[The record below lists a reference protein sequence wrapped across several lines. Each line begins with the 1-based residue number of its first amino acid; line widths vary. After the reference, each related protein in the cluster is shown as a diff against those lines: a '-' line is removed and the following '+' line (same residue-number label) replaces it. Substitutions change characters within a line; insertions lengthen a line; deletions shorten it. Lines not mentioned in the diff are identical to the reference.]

1 MVNVSSLK
9 LVATP
14 EGGIWSGYCTLADEK
29 GHRVAVYCSP
39 YADFAQQEVP
49 TERVSITG
57 ILQYGVVDGEE
68 MYVLKMRYESD
79 CGIYN

>member
-1 MVNVSSLK
+1 M
-9 LVATP
+9 
-14 EGGIWSGYCTLADEK
+14 
-29 GHRVAVYCSP
+29 AVYCSP

-68 MYVLKMRYESD
+68 MYILKMRYESD